1 MRQLVCQRENI
12 VEQRRQP
19 LDPRAQMSKFFALL
33 RCERPGSPPCNL
45 LALDRQ
51 KIPLLAVDLA
61 RPGQG
66 GVVKHMGSRPA
77 PGQSV
82 EGSLYL
88 FNLRAGEIKNDRQ
101 RSDRLP
107 GRCLRFVRVHEARF
121 PVGRLLM
128 ALHRSSAAR
137 RGPKARL

>member
-1 MRQLVCQRENI
+1 
-12 VEQRRQP
+12 
-19 LDPRAQMSKFFALL
+19 MSQCFALL
-33 RCERPGSPPCNL
+33 RCERPGSPPCHL

-51 KIPLLAVDLA
+51 KIPLFAVDLA

-77 PGQSV
+77 PGQGV
-82 EGSLYL
+82 ESGLYL
-88 FNLRAGEIKNDRQ
+88 INLRAGEIKNDRQ

-107 GRCLRFVRVHEARF
+107 GWWLWFVRVHEARF

-128 ALHRSSAAR
+128 ALHRSSAR
-137 RGPKARL
+137 RR